1 MRSSHN
7 HSFGKEE
14 RLCRQSAIQDLFTNG
29 KSFFSY
35 PFKVVVSHS
44 DSPSSPAST
53 LGSETEEPVN
63 NAVVKVL
70 FSVPKR
76 IFKRAVVRNRIRRQ
90 AREAYRKN
98 RISCSEDLVLQPLN
112 IAYIYIAK
120 REESY
125 LQIEESIQKINRE
138 IAVAFCQAD

>member
-1 MRSSHN
+1 MIPSPN

-14 RLCRQSAIQDLFTNG
+14 RLCRQSAIQELFANG

-35 PFKVVVSHS
+35 PFKVV
-44 DSPSSPAST
+44 ASALPT
-53 LGSETEEPVN
+53 QEPFS
-63 NAVVKVL
+63 NATAARVL

-76 IFKRAVVRNRIRRQ
+76 AFKRAVARNRIRRR

-98 RISCSEDLVLQPLN
+98 RISCDNSPLLQPLN

-125 LQIEESIQKINRE
+125 QQIEESIQKINRE
-138 IAVAFCQAD
+138 IAVAFCPTD